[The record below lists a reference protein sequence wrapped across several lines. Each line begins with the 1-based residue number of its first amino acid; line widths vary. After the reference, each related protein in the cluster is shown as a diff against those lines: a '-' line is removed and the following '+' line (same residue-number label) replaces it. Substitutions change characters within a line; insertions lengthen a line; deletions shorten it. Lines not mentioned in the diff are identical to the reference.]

1 MRASAT
7 SSFPTL
13 HLSLRPTFHITE
25 VKISASSVYKKLNTA
40 MLTPMIDRQ
49 ELESLNS
56 DACVPHLLASA
67 YSRPWDAELRFR
79 PRTTNKYA
87 VQGKAKRKS
96 RRAARSFHQ
105 WEQRYQRHTC
115 KGSYLFLKFM
125 QNKSPCTEKR
135 RD

>member
-1 MRASAT
+1 
-7 SSFPTL
+7 
-13 HLSLRPTFHITE
+13 
-25 VKISASSVYKKLNTA
+25 

-87 VQGKAKRKS
+87 VQGKAAKEVICS
-96 RRAARSFHQ
+96 
-105 WEQRYQRHTC
+105 
-115 KGSYLFLKFM
+115 
-125 QNKSPCTEKR
+125 
-135 RD
+135 